1 MEKRLVVYFA
11 HGRHIYGT
19 KKSREIFLQI
29 RARYPDATIIN
40 PESIPQ
46 NSLVFQK
53 CLEAIE
59 KSDIVCITPEC
70 EPMYG
75 YTLHRGQASELLFA
89 MSLNKT
95 IQVIY
100 PLINSHFLLR

>member
-1 MEKRLVVYFA
+1 MKKKLIVYFA
-11 HGRHIYGT
+11 HGRNIYGT
-19 KKSREIFLQI
+19 EKSIEILLQI
-29 RARYPDATIIN
+29 RARYPNAIIID
-40 PESIPQ
+40 PELIPQ
-46 NSLVFQK
+46 NSLTLQK
-53 CLEAIE
+53 CLEGIE

-70 EPMYG
+70 ETMYG

-100 PLINSHFLLR
+100 P